1 MNYIGWLI
9 VFVVFAGFE
18 LVSLGMTCIWFA
30 IGALAAC
37 VTSLITG
44 NWIIQAVVFVVV
56 TVVVLVIL
64 RPIAVKYINQKAEK
78 TNVESM
84 EGKVGKV
91 LVEINNINATG
102 KILVDGMEWTARS
115 KDGQIIKKDALVE
128 IINIEGVKAIVKE
141 REQED

>member
-9 VFVVFAGFE
+9 VFVVFAGLE

-44 NWIIQAVVFVVV
+44 NWIIQAMVFVVV

>member
-1 MNYIGWLI
+1 M
-9 VFVVFAGFE
+9 
-18 LVSLGMTCIWFA
+18 SLGMTCIWFA